1 MQRYDYLKAIAGNV
15 DGALVVV
22 AHAAR
27 EWNAVR
33 PGDGNLRIRTLGMTS
48 STALG
53 VALGLP
59 HRKVIAIDGDGG
71 FLMNLCGLP
80 TIAQQNPGNLI
91 HLLFDNGRYETAG
104 GARTATATVVDAVAV
119 AKGAGYRNACWVERP
134 EQFRDEFQNAWNSN
148 QLSLIAAK
156 VDPGSPQP
164 FSFPIDEIE
173 NKYHFI
179 RNIEAVEK
187 KRVLPIADHGAAGSD
202 YAPHDLT
209 AEVTDDEQHAMILVG
224 GLKSAGINFVASL
237 PDRKYAKLV
246 DLLAGDRSIH
256 HVPLCREEEGVG
268 ICTGAYV
275 TGKKTAIVMQNAG
288 FLNSCNAL
296 TTLAIQHEIPLL
308 LLIYY
313 AGDMGD
319 RGFASLGA
327 VTEPVLAGLGIRT
340 SVLRKIER
348 AEETLVDA
356 QILAEDSKRPVAV
369 LLTKEVLG
377 VKHAQ
382 ARTVIADTRERR
394 KG

>member
-1 MQRYDYLKAIAGNV
+1 MQRYEYLKAIAGDV
-15 DGALVVV
+15 EGALAVV

-33 PGDGNLRIRTLGMTS
+33 PGDANFRIRTLGMTS

-53 VALGLP
+53 IALGLP
-59 HRKVIAIDGDGG
+59 HRKVIAIDGDGA

-80 TIAQQNPGNLI
+80 TIAQQNPANLI

-104 GARTATATVVDAVAV
+104 GARSATATVVDAVAV
-119 AKGAGYRNACWVERP
+119 ARGAGYQNACWVEQP
-134 EQFRDEFQNAWNSN
+134 EDFRQEFHNAWNRN

-156 VDPGSPQP
+156 IDPGSPDR

-179 RNIEAVEK
+179 RYIEAIEK
-187 KRVLPIADHGAAGSD
+187 KRVLPIADHGVAGD
-202 YAPHDLT
+202 NYIPHAVAT
-209 AEVTDDEQHAMILVG
+209 AGMNAEQHAKILVD
-224 GLKSAGINFVASL
+224 GLKTAGINFVASL

-246 DLLAGDRSIH
+246 EVLGGNPSFH

-268 ICTGAYV
+268 ICTGAYL
-275 TGKKTAIVMQNAG
+275 TGKKTAILMQNAG

-313 AGDMGD
+313 AGDIGD
-319 RGFASLGA
+319 RGFTSLGA
-327 VTEPVLAGLGIRT
+327 VTEPVLNGLGIRT
-340 SVLRKIER
+340 WVLRKIEK

-377 VKHAQ
+377 AKRPALSPQ
-382 ARTVIADTRERR
+382 D
-394 KG
+394 

>member
-1 MQRYDYLKAIAGNV
+1 MQRYDYLKAIAGDV
-15 DGALVVV
+15 EDALVVV

-33 PGDGNLRIRTLGMTS
+33 PGDANFRIRTLGMTS

-59 HRKVIAIDGDGG
+59 HRKVIAIDGDGA

-119 AKGAGYRNACWVERP
+119 AKGTGYANACWVERP
-134 EQFRDEFQNAWNSN
+134 EQFRDEFQKAWKGNR
-148 QLSLIAAK
+148 LSLIAAK
-156 VDPGSPQP
+156 TDPGSPQP

-179 RNIEAVEK
+179 RHIEAIEK
-187 KRVLPIADHGAAGSD
+187 KRVLPIADHGAAGGE
-202 YAPHDLT
+202 YAPRAVAAAATD
-209 AEVTDDEQHAMILVG
+209 AEEHARILVD
-224 GLKSAGINFVASL
+224 GLKTAGINLVATL

-246 DLLAGDRSIH
+246 DILAGDRSFR
-256 HVPLCREEEGVG
+256 HVPLCREEEGIG
-268 ICTGAYV
+268 ICTGAYL
-275 TGKKTAIVMQNAG
+275 TGKKTAVVMQNAG

-313 AGDMGD
+313 AGDIGD
-319 RGFASLGA
+319 RGFTALGA
-327 VTEPVLAGLGIRT
+327 VTEPVLAGLGIR
-340 SVLRKIER
+340 SRVLREIEH

-377 VKHAQ
+377 VKHAP
-382 ARTVIADTRERR
+382 ARS
-394 KG
+394 